1 MMDLLVDV
9 CHSAV
14 WGTVTVGAGYL
25 VVKKITAG
33 VCILRIGLRVVKIRF
48 CARVAKWRANLAAH
62 QKLPNHAVVVIPVLQ
77 VPVVAEPEKLR
88 VPVVAEPEKLQMPAV
103 VEPEKLQMPAVVV
116 LPVHSAKHPSVQ
128 SPVFKRRVSQR
139 VKKH

>member
-1 MMDLLVDV
+1 
-9 CHSAV
+9 
-14 WGTVTVGAGYL
+14 
-25 VVKKITAG
+25 
-33 VCILRIGLRVVKIRF
+33 
-48 CARVAKWRANLAAH
+48 
-62 QKLPNHAVVVIPVLQ
+62 VLQ
-77 VPVVAEPEKLR
+77 VPVVAEPEKLQ
-88 VPVVAEPEKLQMPAV
+88 VPVVAELEKLQMPAV